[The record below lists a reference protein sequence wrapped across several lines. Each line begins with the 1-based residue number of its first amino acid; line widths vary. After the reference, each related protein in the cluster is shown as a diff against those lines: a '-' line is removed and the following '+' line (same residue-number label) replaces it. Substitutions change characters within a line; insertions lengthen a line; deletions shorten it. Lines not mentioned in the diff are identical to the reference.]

1 MPVLQGLRAW
11 DEAALEA
18 ALREC
23 AERAGLKLGQLAQ
36 PLRAALTG
44 STASPGL
51 FEVMAVLGRDETL
64 GRIEDVLAR
73 PDAAAQHG
81 N

>member
-1 MPVLQGLRAW
+1 M
-11 DEAALEA
+11 ALEQA
-18 ALREC
+18 VRED
-23 AERAGLKLGQLAQ
+23 AEQAGVKLGQLAQ

-51 FEVMAVLGRDETL
+51 FEVMAALGRDETL
-64 GRIEDVLAR
+64 GRLEDAVEQR
-73 PDAAAQHG
+73 HAAVQHG